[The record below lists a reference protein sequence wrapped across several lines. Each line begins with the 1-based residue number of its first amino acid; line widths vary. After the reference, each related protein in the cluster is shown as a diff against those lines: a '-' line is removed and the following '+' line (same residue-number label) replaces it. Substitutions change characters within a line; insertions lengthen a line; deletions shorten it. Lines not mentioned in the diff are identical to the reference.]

1 MTRPIGRP
9 RGRQSTRERIVAV
22 AQDAFARAG
31 YEATSLR
38 AVAAEAGVDPST
50 VVHFFGSKG
59 GLFIAVV
66 EAAVPALQPVAELL
80 AEGAPGREI
89 AAAYL
94 GLWASP
100 ATGSAMQAL
109 MRTAVGSP
117 EASSILQHVFLT
129 HAVDAAPEDQR
140 LGVALAVAQ
149 LVGVALSVHVAH
161 LSGLEAASDDLMDAV
176 GLALDAARGLGPG
189 TLAR

>member
-1 MTRPIGRP
+1 MTRAVGRP
-9 RGRQSTRERIVAV
+9 RGRRSTREQIVAV

-38 AVAAEAGVDPST
+38 GVAADAGVDPST

-66 EAAVPALQPVAELL
+66 EAAVPALQPVADLL
-80 AEGAPGREI
+80 AQGAPGRDI

-94 GLWASP
+94 DLWSAP
-100 ATGSAMQAL
+100 ATASAMQAL

-117 EASSILQHVFLT
+117 EASSILQQVFMT
-129 HAVDAAPEDQR
+129 QAVDAVPTEQR
-140 LGVALAVAQ
+140 LGVGLAVAQ
-149 LVGVALSVHVAH
+149 LVGAALGLHVAQIRALSAERANVIER
-161 LSGLEAASDDLMDAV
+161 L
-176 GLALDAARGLGPG
+176 GLALDIVREPGAA
-189 TLAR
+189 TLTR